1 MTTPIITH
9 PAPSVQTCPTCSG
22 QGSIVRGP
30 YSHGCADCHGEG
42 IRTESLVRC
51 ITCWAMVPESHIA
64 DAEAQFCRDC
74 AMAADEPVTSYI
86 PTTEDLRWATERAEA
101 QRVADPVIA
110 GYRARQVAAAMVR
123 RPWVEAIR

>member
-42 IRTESLVRC
+42 IRTEPMVRC

-64 DAEAQFCRDC
+64 DVEAQFCRDC
-74 AMAADEPVTSYI
+74 AAAGEDVP
-86 PTTEDLRWATERAEA
+86 PTTPAP
-101 QRVADPVIA
+101 DPLPDDWQAFRGLTVRDKSGVPMVWRENGQKSGYYPA
-110 GYRARQVAAAMVR
+110 GSVAA
-123 RPWVEAIR
+123 